1 MILMYNVLFTK
12 TKNCILIEVPDLD
25 ILSEGKNM
33 QDAILMARDAI
44 GATILTLEDNGKK
57 PPKMTKEINVKKGTF
72 SNKGKTIVSIVDID
86 MDEYKAKYD
95 NKMIRRNIT
104 IPHWLNEKAKKLR
117 INVSKVLQEALKDKV
132 AMF

>member
-12 TKNCILIEVPDLD
+12 TKKCILVEVPDLD
-25 ILSEGKNM
+25 ILTEGKNM

-44 GATILTLEDNGKK
+44 GATILTMEENGIK
-57 PPKMTKEINVKKGTF
+57 PPKMSDKININKGTF
-72 SNKGKTIVSIVDID
+72 SKHGKTIVSIVDID
-86 MDEYKAKYD
+86 IDEYKAKYD

-104 IPHWLNEKAKKLR
+104 IPHWLNEKAKKLK

-132 AMF
+132 AVL